1 MRAKTFVVT
10 FFAISFVFVSFH
22 LLAWKFE
29 TQKIYSGEYRVGD
42 LGSRIGFVPSS
53 IDYRH
58 DFTELSNKHVDS
70 FKATQVQ
77 LQEPYDILT
86 IGDSFSNGQGG
97 GKNPFY
103 QDYIASAYD
112 KKILNIQS
120 FEGQNQIET
129 VATLLNS
136 GYLDM
141 IKPKYIFIQCIER
154 DIAKRFAKPQNMD
167 ISMQPEETTK
177 QLLHNKPK
185 WQVPTYGFINSGN
198 YKFLAYGILRNFND
212 RAFFTECYSLKL
224 NKEMFSV
231 KNSDTL
237 LVFHEDIKNNQ
248 EKSDANIE
256 AINQN
261 LNALQHKLAS
271 KDIKLVFLPSP
282 DKYNLYYDFLVDKKY
297 KNAEFFEKIAKLK
310 KNYIFVDS
318 KKILA
323 GALASGEKDIYFAD
337 DTHWSHK
344 ASEIIVKE
352 MNFLRVK

>member
-10 FFAISFVFVSFH
+10 FFAVSFVFVAFH
-22 LLAWKFE
+22 SLVWKFE

-42 LGSRIGFVPSS
+42 LGSRIGFVSGS

-58 DFTELSNKHVDS
+58 DATELPKKHVDS
-70 FKATQVQ
+70 FKLTAAQ
-77 LQEPYDILT
+77 LQEPHDILT

-97 GKNPFY
+97 GENPFY
-103 QDYIASAYD
+103 QDYLASIYD

-120 FEGQNQIET
+120 FDGQSQVET

-136 GYLDM
+136 GYLDK
-141 IKPKYIFIQCIER
+141 IKPKYIVIQCIER

-167 ISMQPEETTK
+167 ISLQPEEATK

-198 YKFLAYGILRNFND
+198 YKFAAYGILRNFND

-224 NKEMFSV
+224 KNKMFSV
-231 KNSDTL
+231 KNSDLL
-237 LVFHEDIKNNQ
+237 LVFHEDIKNN
-248 EKSDANIE
+248 KDKTDANIE

-261 LNALQHKLAS
+261 LNALQRKLAS

-297 KNAEFFEKIAKLK
+297 GNAEFFEKIAKLK
-310 KNYIFVDS
+310 KDYIFIDS

-323 GALASGEKDIYFAD
+323 SALANGEKDIYFAD

-344 ASEIIVKE
+344 ASEAITKE
-352 MNFLRVK
+352 MSFLSIK